1 MIGRIL
7 VLTLILLLA
16 MAVLASAAD
25 KSAAQ
30 KKTPE
35 AAKKHME
42 AALPRGAEG
51 RHAGNAAEFEPHSL
65 DWLKLQLR
73 PTGSSKSAHN

>member
-1 MIGRIL
+1 VSVLPALKTPHIG
-7 VLTLILLLA
+7 LIQSNDDVA
-16 MAVLASAAD
+16 N
-25 KSAAQ
+25 
-30 KKTPE
+30 TPE